1 MKIFILM
8 IFIIISCTSGE
19 QKKVLSNKLDKEL
32 KNYESTD
39 FDIKNIENNFI
50 EKTTKHYNDLS
61 KIDKSIVIP
70 YDIISNVFL
79 YPVNETIYEKSYL
92 KSKYYAGYKIK
103 ISNNI
108 WILCYLHH
116 FDLQSE
122 EIIWSIYD
130 TKKKQI
136 RSNLVIASWN
146 DNTEKRINDFSGN
159 NISIKSTYK
168 RNFQNGMEE
177 DNHPIEILENF
188 EIDKEYR
195 FKKVE

>member
-1 MKIFILM
+1 MIEECVNGNRGFLPSERSSLTLYDLIMKIFILM

-50 EKTTKHYNDLS
+50 EKTTKPYNDLS

-92 KSKYYAGYKIK
+92 
-103 ISNNI
+103 
-108 WILCYLHH
+108 
-116 FDLQSE
+116 
-122 EIIWSIYD
+122 
-130 TKKKQI
+130 T
-136 RSNLVIASWN
+136 
-146 DNTEKRINDFSGN
+146 
-159 NISIKSTYK
+159 
-168 RNFQNGMEE
+168 
-177 DNHPIEILENF
+177 
-188 EIDKEYR
+188 
-195 FKKVE
+195 